1 MSLDP
6 QALAARISA
15 EAGLEFA
22 GGEGRDGEGRRWLE
36 LHPSGHHR
44 GQTFAI
50 RTTVGW
56 RRLDV
61 QFLPGHF
68 AGDLLASMGAADPT
82 GRASFRAVLD
92 LCRTDGAD
100 IDFAVNGAA
109 MSPHDDA
116 IWNRPWRSMSLSVR
130 RGMLAIND
138 GDEAADAR
146 LVELWT
152 ARTAVAVLAL
162 LPLEAEDEGSEIV
175 EGLPEGARTRIE
187 VNRYERDRRNRA
199 AALSIHGYGCKA
211 CGLLLDARYG
221 PAAAGLIEVH
231 HVTPVSELGPGYIIN
246 PRDDLVPLCP
256 NCHTVAH
263 RRSPPYTVEE
273 LREMLIAGQLSGQSE
288 EAYVSDEA
296 LQRLEVGLH
305 RPGE

>member
-6 QALAARISA
+6 HVLAGRISA

-44 GQTFAI
+44 GQTFSI

-61 QFLPGHF
+61 RFLPGNF
-68 AGDLLASMGAADPT
+68 AGDLLAAMGAADET
-82 GRASFRAVLD
+82 GQASFRAILD
-92 LCRTDGAD
+92 LCRADGAD
-100 IDFAVNGAA
+100 LDFAVNGAA
-109 MSPHDDA
+109 ASPNDDA
-116 IWNRPWRSMSLSVR
+116 IWSNPWRSMSLSVR
-130 RGMLAIND
+130 RGMLAINE
-138 GDEAADAR
+138 GDETADSK
-146 LVELWT
+146 LVELW
-152 ARTAVAVLAL
+152 AGRVAVAILAL
-162 LPLEAEDEGSEIV
+162 LPVEVEDEDSRND

-211 CGLLLDARYG
+211 CGLLLDDRYG
-221 PAAAGLIEVH
+221 PAATGLIEVH
-231 HVTPVSELGPGYIIN
+231 HVTPVSELGAGYIIN

-273 LREMLIAGQLSGQSE
+273 LREMMIAG
-288 EAYVSDEA
+288 
-296 LQRLEVGLH
+296 
-305 RPGE
+305 